1 MGLEGD
7 KVGLGCWAGGAQLG
21 QRWVA
26 GLGVLV
32 GQGTAV
38 PSAMLPAFSLL
49 LGDVSMPP
57 ANAGTCPLVQPWVG
71 APLHVPPHPHPPA
84 EEPQW
89 GWGPW
94 SCTESVPGFA
104 R

>member
-49 LGDVSMPP
+49 LGDVSMSPCQCRYLSPGSALGGGSPP
-57 ANAGTCPLVQPWVG
+57 RPPPPSSPCRRAAVG
-71 APLHVPPHPHPPA
+71 LGAMVLH
-84 EEPQW
+84 
-89 GWGPW
+89 
-94 SCTESVPGFA
+94 
-104 R
+104 